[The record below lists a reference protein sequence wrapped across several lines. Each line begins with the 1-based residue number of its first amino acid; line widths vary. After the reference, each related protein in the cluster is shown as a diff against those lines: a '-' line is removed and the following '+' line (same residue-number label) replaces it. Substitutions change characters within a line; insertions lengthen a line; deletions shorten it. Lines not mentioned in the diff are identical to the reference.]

1 MFDILTSKLD
11 AIFKKISGKGKL
23 KEKDIEL
30 VLREV
35 RIALL
40 EADVNYRIVKNFVS
54 AVRQRLIDDNVVE
67 SMTPAQHILNVV
79 YEEMVSLMSAG
90 EPGLRLKSVP
100 SVILLFG
107 LQGSGKTTTAA
118 KLANLLKDKGHAPLL
133 VAADVYR
140 PAAMKQLSVLG
151 NSIDVDVFGYEG
163 KDPVKILKDSIDY
176 AIKHMK
182 DVVLVDTAGRLQIDD
197 ELMEELERM
206 KEACTPDES
215 LLVVDGMMGQVSVDV
230 AKEFNERLGITGII
244 LTKLDGDAKGGAALS
259 ITAYTSK
266 PVKFVGV
273 GERIPDIEPF
283 YPDRIASRI
292 LGMGDILS
300 LVEKSN
306 KVVSKER
313 AVKIG
318 KRLKSAKFDFN
329 DLLDQFRSIKE
340 MGPLDKIFD
349 MLPSRGMFGKLK
361 GVDVD
366 EKELKHMEA
375 IILSMT
381 PKERANPTI
390 IKGSRK
396 VRIAKGSGTSVEMV
410 NRLLKQYKQMKKLFR
425 TFKGK
430 DLSKLF

>member
-1 MFDILTSKLD
+1 VFDLLAAKLD
-11 AIFKKISGKGKL
+11 AVFKKIGSKGKL
-23 KEKDIEL
+23 REKDIDL

-40 EADVNYRIVKNFVS
+40 EADVNYKIVKGFVT
-54 AVRQRLIDDNVVE
+54 AVKQRLIDERVVE

-79 YEEMVSLMSAG
+79 YEEMVALMSAG
-90 EPGLRLKSVP
+90 DRNLHLKSAP
-100 SVILLFG
+100 SVVLLFG

-118 KLANLLKDKGHAPLL
+118 KLASLLKGRGHAPLL

-140 PAAMKQLSVLG
+140 PAAAKQLSVLG
-151 NSIDVDVFGYEG
+151 DSIGVDVFAGDG
-163 KDPVKILKDSIDY
+163 RDPVAILSGAVDH
-176 AIKHMK
+176 ALKHMK

-197 ELMEELERM
+197 ELMEELYRM
-206 KEACTPDES
+206 KEACMPDEA

-230 AKEFNERLGITGII
+230 AKEFDNRLGITGII

-273 GERIPDIEPF
+273 GEKIADLEPF

-300 LVEKSN
+300 LVEKSS
-306 KVVSKER
+306 KIVSKEKV
-313 AVKIG
+313 VKIG
-318 KRLKSAKFDFN
+318 KKLKSAKFDFN
-329 DLLDQFRSIKE
+329 DLLEQFRSIKE

-349 MLPSRGMFGKLK
+349 MLPSRGILGKMK

-366 EKELKHMEA
+366 EKEFKRMEA

-381 PKERANPTI
+381 PEERANPSI

-396 VRIAKGSGTSVEMV
+396 IRIAKGSGTSVEMV
-410 NRLLKQYKQMKKLFR
+410 NRLLKQYKQMKKLFKR
-425 TFKGK
+425 R